1 MWKLLI
7 HSDLR
12 NWPKHLFLFCLLVF
26 PAIAYAVT
34 RPAIGITPYM
44 ALGIICV
51 TFLIYRLIEIYRKG
65 ENLIVPTYIVL
76 FGLFIGY
83 TLYCHMFVSDYFEE
97 RGIKLFF
104 SDTVWLSFL
113 AMIVVEN
120 IKFSDTIIKYSKIF
134 LFLMI
139 IVAAIVSIIQ
149 ISNPLFFLNDQF
161 LVQGISYDRMTI
173 FYNESPE
180 GLSKAQ
186 AAFSQ
191 RFLEGYKLSIFSY
204 INGTSVGMDTIAIFS
219 ILLSWQPMENTR
231 RGVITIAAGI
241 ISFLSSSRWI
251 ILGFFIVASQYFFIG
266 KNKLRNFIYFLIFGL
281 LLILLF
287 AIIATLI
294 GFDIEQYVTQR
305 LMSDSALTRLL
316 AFEVFGKV
324 FPDNPIL
331 GTGGVDTTE
340 MVRLLGGQ
348 SSQIHVGFLKLF
360 YYYGLL
366 GGTLYIAFMFSF
378 MIRLWKRA
386 KSSGYWGGFF
396 AILSFFV
403 ANLTLFELSIFYF
416 GPLLALIFANH
427 FYANKKKE
435 GDAIKQKENEI
446 YSSLKIK
453 FNG

>member
-7 HSDLR
+7 HSDLQS
-12 NWPKHLFLFCLLVF
+12 WPKHLFLFCLLVF
-26 PAIAYAVT
+26 PALAYTVT

-76 FGLFIGY
+76 FGLFTGY

-104 SDTVWLSFL
+104 SDSVWLSFL

-120 IKFSDTIIKYSKIF
+120 IKFSEKVIFFAQKVLIILLVLAS
-134 LFLMI
+134 L
-139 IVAAIVSIIQ
+139 VSLIQ
-149 ISNPLFFLNDQF
+149 ITNPLFMVNDQL
-161 LVQGISYDRMTI
+161 LVQGLSYDRMAEYYQGGTQ
-173 FYNESPE
+173 
-180 GLSKAQ
+180 GLSKGQ
-186 AAFSQ
+186 IGYIQ
-191 RFLEGYKLSIFSY
+191 RFMEGYKLSIFSY
-204 INGTSVGMDTIAIFS
+204 INGISVGMDTLAIFS
-219 ILLSWQPMENTR
+219 VLIAWNPLRVSTR
-231 RGVITIAAGI
+231 GFVAVAAAI

-251 ILGFFIVASQYFFIG
+251 ILGFFIVASQHFLVGRNKIKRLLYFV
-266 KNKLRNFIYFLIFGL
+266 IFGVTMI
-281 LLILLF
+281 LILALG
-287 AIIATLI
+287 ASLL
-294 GFDIEQYVTQR
+294 GFDVEQYVTQR
-305 LMSDSALTRLL
+305 LLSDSASTRLL

-366 GGTLYIAFMFSF
+366 GGALYIAFMFSF

-386 KSSGYWGGFF
+386 RSSGYWGGFF
-396 AILSFFV
+396 AILSFFA

-435 GDAIKQKENEI
+435 GDAVKQKENEI